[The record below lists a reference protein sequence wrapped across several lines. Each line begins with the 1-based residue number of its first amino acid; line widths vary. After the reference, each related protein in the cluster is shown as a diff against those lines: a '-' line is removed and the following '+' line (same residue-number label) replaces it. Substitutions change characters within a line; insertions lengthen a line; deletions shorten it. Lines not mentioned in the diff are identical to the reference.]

1 MAHMGNTIFFG
12 NGINRLSEN
21 NVTWSDLLD
30 NIKGINK
37 FESGQ
42 LPNTMVYE
50 RIFLEKH
57 SPDTSEKKDEFEI
70 KNVIANGLREQGPN
84 EVLKALASLPIEH
97 YLTTNY
103 DYALEKALNISP
115 VKLSSEDIYSLRRK
129 RMYELENDTKFLWNI
144 HGEIDNPRSIMLGL
158 DHYCGSVSKID
169 AYVKGKYSHK
179 INGTDVTVKS
189 MLDKIRDSSFCHT
202 SWVDLFFSS
211 NVHIL
216 GFSLDYSETDI
227 WWLLN
232 KRARFSSEATINNKI
247 YFYTHNISDEK
258 KGLLEAFD
266 VEVII
271 IKLIGNS
278 FENIYWSAIKNIN
291 INLNQGMVA

>member
-1 MAHMGNTIFFG
+1 MENTLFFG

-21 NVTWSDLLD
+21 HVTWSDLLD
-30 NIKGINK
+30 SIKGISK

-57 SPDTSEKKDEFEI
+57 APDRSEKKDELEI
-70 KNVIANGLREQGPN
+70 KSVIASELRGQGPN
-84 EVLKALASLPIEH
+84 GVLEALALLPIEH

-103 DYALEKALNISP
+103 DYAFEKALDISP

-129 RMYELENDTKFLWNI
+129 RMYESENDTKFLWNI
-144 HGEIDNPRSIMLGL
+144 HGEIDNPKSIMLGL

-169 AYVKGKYSHK
+169 AYVKGMYSHK
-179 INGTDVTVKS
+179 VNGADVTVKS
-189 MLDKIRDSSFCHT
+189 MLDKLKDASFCYT

-232 KRARFSSEATINNKI
+232 KRARFSSEATINNKV

-258 KGLLEAFD
+258 KGLLEAFN
-266 VEVII
+266 VEVIT
-271 IKLIGNS
+271 IKVIGDN
-278 FENIYWSAIKNIN
+278 FEGMYWSAINKIN
-291 INLNQGMVA
+291 VNLNQVTVV

>member
-1 MAHMGNTIFFG
+1 MAHIANTLFFG

-21 NVTWSDLLD
+21 HVTWSDLLD
-30 NIKGINK
+30 KIKGIK
-37 FESGQ
+37 IFESGE

-50 RIFLEKH
+50 RIFQEKH
-57 SPDTSEKKDEFEI
+57 VPNRSKKKDELEI
-70 KNVIANGLREQGPN
+70 KNVIANELREQGPN
-84 EVLKALASLPIEH
+84 EVLEALASLPIEN

-103 DYALEKALNISP
+103 DYAFEKALRISP

-129 RMYELENDTKFLWNI
+129 RMYESENDIKFLWNI
-144 HGEIDNPRSIMLGL
+144 HGEIDNPKSIMLGL
-158 DHYCGSVSKID
+158 DHYCGSVGKIG
-169 AYVKGKYSHK
+169 AYVKGTYSHK
-179 INGTDVTVKS
+179 INGADVTVKS
-189 MLDKIRDSSFCHT
+189 MLEKLRDASFCHT

-247 YFYTHNISDEK
+247 YFYTHNVSNEK
-258 KGLLEAFD
+258 KGLLEAFN
-266 VEVII
+266 VEVIT
-271 IKLIGNS
+271 IKVIGDS
-278 FENIYWSAIKNIN
+278 FEDMYWSAIKKIN
-291 INLNQGMVA
+291 VNLNQGSVA

>member
-1 MAHMGNTIFFG
+1 MKNMENTIFFG

-21 NVTWSDLLD
+21 HVTWNDLLD
-30 NIKGINK
+30 IIKGVDK
-37 FESGQ
+37 FENGQ

-57 SPDTSEKKDEFEI
+57 SPNRTEKKDEIDI
-70 KNVIANGLREQGPN
+70 KNVIANGLREQGTN
-84 EVLKALASLPIEH
+84 EALKKLALLPVTNYI
-97 YLTTNY
+97 TTNY
-103 DYALEKALNISP
+103 DYALEKTLNISP
-115 VKLSSEDIYSLRRK
+115 IKLSTEDTYSLRRK
-129 RMYELENDTKFLWNI
+129 RKYESNNCTKFLWNI
-144 HGEIDNPRSIMLGL
+144 HGEIDNPKSIMLGL

-179 INGTDVTVKS
+179 INGAGVLVKP
-189 MLDKIRDSSFCHT
+189 MLEKLMDGSFCHT

-232 KRARFSSEATINNKI
+232 KRARFSSESTINNQI
-247 YFYTHNISDEK
+247 YFYTHEINHEK
-258 KGLLEAFD
+258 RELLEAFS
-266 VEVII
+266 VSVII
-271 IKLIGNS
+271 INMIDND
-278 FENIYWSAIKNIN
+278 FMNMYFSAIKTMQANFD
-291 INLNQGMVA
+291 

>member
-1 MAHMGNTIFFG
+1 MAHMENTIFFG

-57 SPDTSEKKDEFEI
+57 APDTSEKNDEFEI
-70 KNVIANGLREQGPN
+70 KSVIANGLRKQGSN
-84 EVLKALASLPIEH
+84 EVLKALASLPIKH

-129 RMYELENDTKFLWNI
+129 RMYESENDTKFLWNI

-179 INGTDVTVKS
+179 INGADVTVKS
-189 MLDKIRDSSFCHT
+189 MLDKISDSSFCHT

-247 YFYTHNISDEK
+247 YFYTHDISDEK
-258 KGLLEAFD
+258 KGLLEAFN

-271 IKLIGNS
+271 IKLMNNS
-278 FENIYWSAIKNIN
+278 FKNMYWSAIKNIN
-291 INLNQGMVA
+291 TNINQGMLA